1 MKHNN
6 NEIPRN
12 EPPRPFP
19 KYLPWS
25 FEGHYQPWYDDRRDY
40 NTNAPSYYDYLAHQK
55 FLSDEAIDLINRN
68 ARRNFYVTDTNS
80 IDLTKKGDWVDNE
93 NPCNGK
99 DWQPTQRE
107 RYYYDDIVELVADL
121 KVSTQKVDVTIS
133 GMTQTCPNVLRV
145 LTDGAFV
152 PDYSAFIAD
161 LRNRVSSTESEI
173 NRLNN
178 RTYTQTETN
187 SFKPAITGNLN
198 NFDTIN
204 FKGDVKKSN
213 VTLNRTYKYNYGQE
227 NYLSYEAQNAL
238 VISGDGL
245 FVPDD
250 VPIIDKLV
258 QDITNAKAEN
268 ANLRNALQKIVTNL
282 HQAGAITSDNID
294 NFNFNNDTYIAN
306 GNINV
311 YAQNAGSSTLIK
323 THATSTNKT
332 GDIVVGLS
340 QEAPSDE
347 GGDDIDIES

>member
-1 MKHNN
+1 MKPNN

-107 RYYYDDIVELVADL
+107 RYYYDDIVEIIADL
-121 KVSTQKVDVTIS
+121 KVSKQKADVSIA

-161 LRNRVSSTESEI
+161 LRNRVSSAEGEI
-173 NRLNN
+173 NRINN
-178 RTYTQTETN
+178 RKYKQTETN
-187 SFKPAITGNLN
+187 TFKPSITGGLN
-198 NFDTIN
+198 NRDQDIIN
-204 FKGDVKKSN
+204 FAGDVKKSA
-213 VTLNRTYKYNYGQE
+213 RTTQKTCYYADGRIYK
-227 NYLSYEAQNAL
+227 SYTAPNEIVVNN
-238 VISGDGL
+238 DGL
-245 FVPDD
+245 YSPDNTPLFNQLATD
-250 VPIIDKLV
+250 LK
-258 QDITNAKAEN
+258 NAQAEN
-268 ANLRNALQKIVTNL
+268 TKLRSALQKIVTNL
-282 HQAGAITSDNID
+282 HQAGAITSDNIE
-294 NFNFNNDTYIAN
+294 NFNFNNNTFIAN

-311 YAQNAGSSTLIK
+311 YAKQANSTILIK
-323 THATSTNKT
+323 THATSTNKE
-332 GDIVVGLS
+332 GDIVVGLN
-340 QEAPSDE
+340 
-347 GGDDIDIES
+347 

>member
-55 FLSDEAIDLINRN
+55 FLSNEAIDLINRN

-93 NPCNGK
+93 NPGTSK
-99 DWQPTQRE
+99 DWQPTVRE
-107 RYYYDDIVELVADL
+107 RYYYDDIVEIVADL
-121 KVSTQKVDVTIS
+121 KVSSQKVAVTIA

-161 LRNRVSSTESEI
+161 LRNRLSSAEGEI

-187 SFKPAITGNLN
+187 TFKPLITGNLN
-198 NFDTIN
+198 NGNTIN
-204 FKGDVKKSN
+204 FKGDVKKSER
-213 VTLNRTYKYNYGQE
+213 TTQKTCQTADGQTYKTYTAGNE
-227 NYLSYEAQNAL
+227 L
-238 VISGDGL
+238 VINNDGL
-245 FVPDD
+245 YSPDNTALFTQLATD
-250 VPIIDKLV
+250 LK
-258 QDITNAKAEN
+258 NAQAEN
-268 ANLRNALQKIVTNL
+268 AKLRTALQKIVTNL
-282 HQAGAITSDNID
+282 HQSGAITSDNID
-294 NFNFNNDTYIAN
+294 NFTFNNNTFIAN
-306 GNINV
+306 GNINL
-311 YAQNAGSSTLIK
+311 YAQEAGSSTLIK
-323 THATSTNKT
+323 THATNTNKT
-332 GDIVVGLS
+332 GDIVVGLNT
-340 QEAPSDE
+340 EAPR
-347 GGDDIDIES
+347 

>member
-1 MKHNN
+1 MKQNN

-55 FLSDEAIDLINRN
+55 FLSNEAIDLINRN

-93 NPCNGK
+93 NPCTSK
-99 DWQPTQRE
+99 EWQPAQRE
-107 RYYYDDIVELVADL
+107 RYYYDDIVEIIADL
-121 KVSTQKVDVTIS
+121 KVSTQKVSVTIA

-161 LRNRVSSTESEI
+161 LRNRLSSAEGEI
-173 NRLNN
+173 NRINN

-187 SFKPAITGNLN
+187 TFKPAITGAIN
-198 NFDTIN
+198 NGQTLN
-204 FKGDVKKSN
+204 FKGDVKKSAQ
-213 VTLNRTYKYNYGQE
+213 TTQKTCYFADGQTYKTYT
-227 NYLSYEAQNAL
+227 AQNAL
-238 VISGDGL
+238 AIYNDGL
-245 FVPDD
+245 FSPDNSQLFTQLATD
-250 VPIIDKLV
+250 LK
-258 QDITNAKAEN
+258 NAQAEN
-268 ANLRNALQKIVTNL
+268 AKLKTALQKIVTNL

-294 NFNFNNDTYIAN
+294 NFTFNNNTYIAN

-323 THATSTNKT
+323 THPTNANKT
-332 GDIVVGLS
+332 GDIVVGLT
-340 QEAPSDE
+340 QEAPK
-347 GGDDIDIES
+347 